1 MNRFVNKKVTRVLT
15 TLALV
20 GIQGAPLNET
30 SG

>member
-1 MNRFVNKKVTRVLT
+1 MNRFVNKRVTRVLV

-20 GIQGAPLNET
+20 GIQGAPLTEI